1 MNKVIIIITIAAT
14 LFAGSCSPHRDEP
27 AFSELKKGFLNPP
40 DSARPGVYWFIM
52 DGNIS
57 KQGIT
62 ADLESMKAAGIGSVL
77 FMEVNVGIPRGKVDF
92 MSEEWMNLFTHA
104 VRESERLGIAIT
116 LGVGPGWTGSGGP
129 WVTGAQSMK
138 CLCPR
143 PRGSRAST
151 TTCTSRSRA
160 PSPSPL
166 RTPCPTPGGPS
177 S

>member
-1 MNKVIIIITIAAT
+1 MNKVVIIITIAAT
-14 LFAGSCSPHRDEP
+14 LVAGSCSQHTGEP

-62 ADLESMKAAGIGSVL
+62 ADLESMKAAGLGSVL

-92 MSEEWMNLFTHA
+92 MSEEWMNLFTHV

-138 CLCPR
+138 HLVY
-143 PRGSRAST
+143 SLTQISESET
-151 TTCTSRSRA
+151 
-160 PSPSPL
+160 L
-166 RTPCPTPGGPS
+166 FW
-177 S
+177 